1 MINVVSTVCSILR
14 LISKLICVS
23 DKMIIRPALLAD
35 FEGIFRLYK
44 KVAALGNGIA
54 RLEDEITEGYIRENL
69 TRGLDDGIVLV
80 VETNGQI
87 VAEIH
92 TYRIGIRIFEHVLSN
107 LTIAIHPDFQGQG
120 IGYQL
125 FKQLL
130 EKVENDMP
138 HILRVELHARDGNE
152 AAIRLYKK
160 LGFELEGYLKNRDK
174 MADGS
179 FYDDISL
186 GWMNKNYKA

>member
-1 MINVVSTVCSILR
+1 MN
-14 LISKLICVS
+14 
-23 DKMIIRPALLAD
+23 IRSALLTD

-44 KVAALGNGIA
+44 RVAAQGNGIA
-54 RLEDEITEGYIRENL
+54 RLEDEITEGYVHENL

-80 VETNGQI
+80 VETDGQI

-107 LTIAIHPDFQGQG
+107 LTIAIHPNFQGKG

-130 EKVENDMP
+130 EKVENEMP

-179 FYDDISL
+179 FYDDVSF
-186 GWMNKNYKA
+186 GWMNKNYKGQ

>member
-1 MINVVSTVCSILR
+1 MQIREAR
-14 LISKLICVS
+14 LT
-23 DKMIIRPALLAD
+23 D

-44 KVAALGNGIA
+44 TVAAQGYGIA
-54 RLEDEITEGYIRENL
+54 RFEDEITEGYVRHNL
-69 TRGLDDGIVLV
+69 EQGLSDGIVLV
-80 VETNGQI
+80 AESESQI

-107 LTIAIHPDFQGQG
+107 LTIAIHPNFQGKG

-125 FKQLL
+125 FRQLL
-130 EKVENDMP
+130 DKVENDMP

-174 MADGS
+174 MPDGQ
-179 FYDDISL
+179 FYHDISF
-186 GWMNKNYKA
+186 GWMNKNYRA